1 MWKKDNVEKFFIVI
15 NNQLFMKK
23 TRKCPICAIDE
34 KYSCDCECHDEKV
47 EQ

>member
-1 MWKKDNVEKFFIVI
+1 MWKKGNVTKFFIVSD
-15 NNQLFMKK
+15 NPLFMKK

-47 EQ
+47 KE